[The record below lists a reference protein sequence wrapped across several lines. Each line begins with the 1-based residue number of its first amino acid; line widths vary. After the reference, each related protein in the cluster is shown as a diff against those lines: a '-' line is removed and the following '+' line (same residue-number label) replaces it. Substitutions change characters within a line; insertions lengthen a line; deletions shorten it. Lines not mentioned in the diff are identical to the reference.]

1 MQIIIMCFFAS
12 IIIYILV
19 PVIKMCKY
27 NYYTFIAPLGLIT
40 IFLMIIYHTSAFG
53 QHVYDGRFNTQ
64 GVNIQGN

>member
-1 MQIIIMCFFAS
+1 
-12 IIIYILV
+12 
-19 PVIKMCKY
+19 MCKY